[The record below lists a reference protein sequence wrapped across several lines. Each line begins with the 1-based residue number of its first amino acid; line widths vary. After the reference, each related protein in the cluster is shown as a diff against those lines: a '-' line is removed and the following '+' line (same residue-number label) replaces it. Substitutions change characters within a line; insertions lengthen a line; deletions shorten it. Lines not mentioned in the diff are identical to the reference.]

1 MMPTDKSLCLPEGAC
16 DTHSHIYGDA
26 ARYPAC
32 PGQQAESNATLD
44 DYLGRA
50 QELGIRRHVFVQAKA
65 YGPDPQCM
73 LDGIARLGRHRAR
86 GIVMACAALGQADM
100 ASLHEAGIRGIRYL
114 FPQGA
119 PVDLAAIGLAAE
131 RAAGL
136 GWSLLVQ
143 AGGSELAQACAD
155 LEYMPCP
162 IVIDHLGR
170 FPAETGTDDKA
181 FRTVV
186 EFIANGGW
194 IKLAAPYYG
203 TPDGASDF
211 NALSSRVH
219 AFLDAGAERVIWGMN
234 WPHPNLPAG
243 HKPDDAAT
251 LGSLLD
257 ILRSDDEKHAVL
269 VDNPAR
275 LYGFVP
281 AD

>member
-1 MMPTDKSLCLPEGAC
+1 MTLTNELLRLPEGAC

-26 ARYPAC
+26 ERYPSC
-32 PGQQAESNATLD
+32 PGQQPESNAAID
-44 DYLGRA
+44 DYIGHA
-50 QELGIRRHVFVQAKA
+50 QGLGIQRHVFVQAKA
-65 YGPDPQCM
+65 YGLDPQCM
-73 LDGIARLGRHRAR
+73 LDGIARLGPHRAR
-86 GIVMACAALGQADM
+86 GIVMAGTALGQADM
-100 ASLHEAGIRGIRYL
+100 AGLDEAGIRGIRFL
-114 FPQGA
+114 FPRDA
-119 PVDLAAIGLAAE
+119 PIDLAAIRLAAE
-131 RAAGL
+131 RAADF

-143 AGGSELAQACAD
+143 AEGTALAEICAD

-170 FPAETGTDDKA
+170 FPAGTGTDAKA
-181 FRTVV
+181 FQALV
-186 EFIANGGW
+186 EFVANGGW

-243 HKPDDAAT
+243 RKPDDAAT
-251 LGSLLD
+251 LGSLLA
-257 ILRSDDEKHAVL
+257 ILRSDGEKRAVL

-275 LYGFVP
+275 LYGFAPV
-281 AD
+281 A